1 MQNKRVLLALS
12 GGVDSSAAAVLLQK
26 QGYELVACTMR
37 LQPKGSASAC
47 HNEEDIE
54 IAAQVAKTLGIPH
67 HVADLSHDF
76 DEMVVRPFVEA
87 YSSALTPNPC
97 VECNRKMKFGKLYT
111 LAKEL
116 DCEYIAT
123 GHYARV
129 TYDPERHRYL
139 LLKAKALGKDQ
150 SYVLYTLSQEQLAHT
165 LFPLGELNKKE
176 ARKLVAEAGL
186 PNYSKAESMDICFIP
201 DGDYVSFLE
210 NYRGQTFTPG
220 SFVDLQGNI
229 LGQHR
234 GLAAY
239 TVGQRKGLGIAYS
252 EPLYVLK
259 LLPETNEILLVTKK
273 DLYYSGLRADQV
285 NIIACEQLEDGKV
298 YQVRCRY
305 HQAEIPA
312 RIWQK
317 GINELELEFV
327 YTEEN
332 RKQIAAPGQ
341 SLVIYDGDLVVGGGR
356 IIEGLRQIN

>member
-1 MQNKRVLLALS
+1 MPNKRVLLALS
-12 GGVDSSAAAVLLQK
+12 GGVDSSAAAILLQR
-26 QGYELVACTMR
+26 QGYDLVACTMR
-37 LQPKGSASAC
+37 LQAAGAASAC
-47 HNEEDIE
+47 HNEEDIAV
-54 IAAQVAKTLGIPH
+54 AAQVAKALNIPH
-67 HVADLSHDF
+67 HVADLSQDF

-97 VECNRKMKFGKLYT
+97 VECNRVMKFGKLFT
-111 LAKEL
+111 LAEEL
-116 DCEYIAT
+116 GCDYIAT

-129 TYDPERHRYL
+129 TYSAERQRYL
-139 LLKAKALGKDQ
+139 LLKAKSSHKDQ
-150 SYVLYTLSQEQLAHT
+150 SYVLYTLKQEQLAHT
-165 LFPLGELNKKE
+165 LFPLGELNKE
-176 ARKLVAEAGL
+176 EVRQLAAEAGL

-201 DGDYVSFLE
+201 DGDYVRFLE
-210 NYRGQTFTPG
+210 DYRGQAFTPG
-220 SFVDLQGNI
+220 NFIDLQGNI
-229 LGQHR
+229 LGRHR

-273 DLYYSGLRADQV
+273 DLYYNGLRADQV
-285 NIIACEQLEDGKV
+285 NIIASDQLEDGKV

-305 HQAEIPA
+305 HQAEVPA
-312 RIWQK
+312 HIWQK
-317 GINELELEFV
+317 GQNALELEFI

-356 IIEGLRQIN
+356 IIEGLRQIH